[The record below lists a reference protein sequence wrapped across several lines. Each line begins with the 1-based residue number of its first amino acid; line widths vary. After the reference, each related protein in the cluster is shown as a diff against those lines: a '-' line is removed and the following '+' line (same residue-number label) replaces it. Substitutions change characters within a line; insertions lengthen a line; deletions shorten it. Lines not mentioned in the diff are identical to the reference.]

1 MDKQQHRHQAKLE
14 LEALAERA
22 ERVGDVERAKYL
34 RRIVARLRNVDAT
47 PEAYSADQQGLP
59 S

>member
-1 MDKQQHRHQAKLE
+1 MEKQQHRQEA

-22 ERVGDVERAKYL
+22 ERVGEVERAKYL
-34 RRIVARLRNVDAT
+34 RRIVARLRIVDAT
-47 PEAYSADQQGLP
+47 PEAYSGDQQGSP

>member
-1 MDKQQHRHQAKLE
+1 MEKQQHRQEA

-22 ERVGDVERAKYL
+22 ERVGEIERAKYL
-34 RRIVARLRNVDAT
+34 RRIVARLRIVSDAT
-47 PEAYSADQQGLP
+47 PEAYSADQQGSP